1 MKKHPNYPTIPGLCL
16 AAKLFFLSIPRFLI
30 FLSSSLQSS
39 LLQSSIWL
47 SSFCDDRNTH
57 NIRNQSCLGRFDINC
72 TEHCYSEHRVAWL
85 TNLAQKRFEQFSCCS
100 GDYGMEHYVAHL
112 ESLYIGNFY
121 YCLEQ
126 ILDPIEEKIVLT
138 FFISIRLG
146 SVNSPLFSS

>member
-85 TNLAQKRFEQFSCCS
+85 TTIWAIFLLQWWLWHGTLCS
-100 GDYGMEHYVAHL
+100 SFRKLIYRKFLLLFRADFRSYRRKNSTH
-112 ESLYIGNFY
+112 
-121 YCLEQ
+121 
-126 ILDPIEEKIVLT
+126 